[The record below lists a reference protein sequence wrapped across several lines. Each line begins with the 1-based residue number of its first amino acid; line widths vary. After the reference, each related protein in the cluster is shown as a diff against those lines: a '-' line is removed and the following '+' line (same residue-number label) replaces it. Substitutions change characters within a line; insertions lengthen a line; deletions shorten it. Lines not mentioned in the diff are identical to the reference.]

1 MAKKAQRTGEYAHI
15 LRIRPSFAPDES
27 LCSRVVEDADPYR
40 GNVRRHRT
48 GGYSPPA
55 AYRRAGHCPAVSKT
69 HVRPIDDRPYERM
82 RLRRAAGGV
91 GPCAANHV
99 LQETAPQTFVREAV
113 CLSCSFCCGR
123 ARTESLPRARGRWPD
138 GPDEVL
144 FDAGSVKMQE
154 TSSVAA
160 RQLPHA
166 WGSPQIA
173 RRFCGIPPSAVG
185 AAIRRPPRTVGPG
198 IARPFPRPSYSRSM
212 IGPTRDA
219 PPAGRRGRRPLRGK
233 ACPPG
238 NGPAGEY
245 PRGPEN

>member
-1 MAKKAQRTGEYAHI
+1 M
-15 LRIRPSFAPDES
+15 
-27 LCSRVVEDADPYR
+27 
-40 GNVRRHRT
+40 
-48 GGYSPPA
+48 
-55 AYRRAGHCPAVSKT
+55 
-69 HVRPIDDRPYERM
+69 
-82 RLRRAAGGV
+82 
-91 GPCAANHV
+91 
-99 LQETAPQTFVREAV
+99 QTFVRGAV

-185 AAIRRPPRTVGPG
+185 AAISRPKTRTQANPRVVEDADPYRGNVRRHRTGGYSPPAAYRRAGHCPAVSKTLVQPIDDRPYERMRLRRAAGGVGPC
-198 IARPFPRPSYSRSM
+198 AVNHVLQE
-212 IGPTRDA
+212 TA
-219 PPAGRRGRRPLRGK
+219 PQTF
-233 ACPPG
+233 
-238 NGPAGEY
+238 
-245 PRGPEN
+245 